1 MHTSEEPQNH
11 RRRLLVHITC
21 TAPPASYRS
30 RPCHAFSMTKERGAF
45 HKASFVS
52 VSINTKIGPRM
63 LYWRPALIGQC
74 LWGQP
79 AHMNSLKGSKMA
91 WLAVVD
97 DGTHP
102 HVAEMLLHLGGQLQ
116 RITRPVVI
124 SPVGTLYRKIR
135 THGPLLHL
143 RTPCLFSPHSARA
156 CKADAD
162 SLWCGVV
169 IVYSPTWP
177 SLSACSLRK
186 RVRKRRRESPHQPPE
201 KIEVCGV
208 QAT

>member
-63 LYWRPALIGQC
+63 LYWRPASIGQC

-97 DGTHP
+97 DGT
-102 HVAEMLLHLGGQLQ
+102 Q
-116 RITRPVVI
+116 TRCGDA
-124 SPVGTLYRKIR
+124 SSLRRSTS
-135 THGPLLHL
+135 THNAACRDIACRYFVPQD
-143 RTPCLFSPHSARA
+143 SDARA
-156 CKADAD
+156 
-162 SLWCGVV
+162 
-169 IVYSPTWP
+169 ITSPKDTLFVFP
-177 SLSACSLRK
+177 ALC
-186 RVRKRRRESPHQPPE
+186 
-201 KIEVCGV
+201 
-208 QAT
+208 